1 MIWRRDRLRAL
12 VQTIQRMIAV
22 YSSDSLQAQIV
33 QAICAA
39 HRIEARMLDSSVKLS
54 RHIKS
59 LKEKQVRLAL
69 FVVDLADLQRGG
81 YSVLRLR
88 AELKASGVRGKV
100 ALLVANRIVI
110 DPLIER
116 WASVDQGALLTIPAM
131 NLGLREESIFPVAN
145 EIAGALGRSFD
156 SRKTGQ
162 FLHGLNP
169 AAFANHAMARLHFE
183 TNRLAREG
191 VSLVDMIDWL
201 DQAGELPSETRQYL
215 LKSYEECFSGTQLA
229 QALAAHWQVSME
241 RAIEIG
247 GWMVDAGFIYH
258 VARERHF
265 EAENYFYRLCWPSER
280 LKPIRMGKAIA
291 RMIAADGGIALAD
304 RGHRGRKYPNCFVGS
319 EAVAWLRSNL
329 GINLSEAMTCGQTL
343 MNLGMI
349 RHVLDEHDFIDG
361 EYFYQFA
368 NVENSRPAADDATE
382 PVAVKTTA

>member
-1 MIWRRDRLRAL
+1 
-12 VQTIQRMIAV
+12 MIAV

-39 HRIEARMLDSSVKLS
+39 HRIEARMLDANIKLS
-54 RHIKS
+54 RHLHS
-59 LKEKQVRLAL
+59 LKAKGVRLAL
-69 FVVDLADLQRGG
+69 LVVDLADLQRDG
-81 YSVLRLR
+81 YTILRLR
-88 AELKASGVRGKV
+88 AELKSSGVRGKV

-116 WASVDQGALLTIPAM
+116 WASVDQGTLVTIPAM
-131 NLGLREESIFPVAN
+131 NLGLREESIYPVAD
-145 EIAGALGRSFD
+145 EISGALGRSFD

-169 AAFANHAMARLHFE
+169 AAFANHSMARLHFE

-191 VSLVDMIDWL
+191 IGMSDMIDWL
-201 DQAGELPSETRQYL
+201 DQAGELQPETRQYL

-229 QALAAHWQVSME
+229 QALADHWQVSME

-247 GWMVDAGFIYH
+247 GWMVDAGFLYH

-291 RMIAADGGIALAD
+291 RMIEPGSGIALAD
-304 RGHRGRKYPNCFVGS
+304 RGHRSRRYPNCFVGS
-319 EAVAWLRSNL
+319 EAVAWLRGNL
-329 GINLSEAMTCGQTL
+329 GINLSEAITCGQTL

-349 RHVLDEHDFIDG
+349 RHVLDEHDFLDS
-361 EYFYQFA
+361 ENFYCFA
-368 NVENSRPAADDATE
+368 NIENPILAAAEFSDEA
-382 PVAVKTTA
+382 AVGTA